1 MTSNWQLNPDAIDPA
16 DRDSFESM
24 ELLLQGPSTRVTSD
38 ARSGV
43 SLLALR
49 QNYYVKV
56 FSGTGNRLQ
65 YLLGIGRYQREL
77 ANLHYFASV
86 GLATPTVAAYGH
98 RTLLGVLQQAALVT
112 REVPASTTLK
122 QLFEEAKFYKHGVA
136 GARRILDELAQ
147 ATHTLH
153 ARGFYHGDLK
163 ARNILVRHEAGG
175 PKLFFFDCPRGH
187 HPPRWRLRH
196 CIVRELAH
204 LHHDLERGGVRK
216 VDMLYLFKRY
226 RGCDKLGEQDKA
238 LALEALAYY
247 SRRSMTRKRR
257 RRIASKQNAVGRT

>member
-16 DRDSFESM
+16 DRATFESM
-24 ELLLQGPSTRVTSD
+24 ERLLQAPSTRVTSD

-43 SLLALR
+43 SFLCLR
-49 QNYYVKV
+49 QSYYLKV
-56 FSGTGNRLQ
+56 FSGPGNRLQ

-77 ANLHYFASV
+77 ANLRYFASA

-98 RTLLGVLQQAALVT
+98 STVLGLLQKAALIT

-122 QLFEEAKFYKHGVA
+122 QLFEKGEFYKHGVA
-136 GARRILDELAQ
+136 GARRILDGLAQ
-147 ATHTLH
+147 AAHTLH

-163 ARNILVRHEAGG
+163 ARNILVKYEAGV
-175 PKLFFFDCPRGH
+175 PRLFFFDCPRGH
-187 HPPRWRLRH
+187 HPPRWRLRR

-216 VDMLYLFKRY
+216 VDMLYLFKQY
-226 RGCDKLGEQDKA
+226 RGCDKLAQQDKA

-247 SRRSMTRKRR
+247 AQRSMTRKRR
-257 RRIASKQNAVGRT
+257 RRIASKQNAAGRT